1 MPLLIDQRKSTTGQP
16 LRGFLLRELRTTQ
29 KVLEVFPLSPRSSV
43 AMEGSYIGGKN
54 KNKSLAVPG
63 YFCLGCVR
71 WYSTMEQALL
81 MADRVNG
88 EVGHSG
94 E

>member
-16 LRGFLLRELRTTQ
+16 LRSFLPRELRTTQ
-29 KVLEVFPLSPRSSV
+29 KVLEVFPLSPWSSV
-43 AMEGSYIGGKN
+43 PMEGSYIGG

-63 YFCLGCVR
+63 YFCLGSVR

-81 MADRVNG
+81 MADRVHG
-88 EVGHSG
+88 EMVHSG